1 MGFAFL
7 ISVLF
12 IMAFLIINGQLKT
25 TRSLAN
31 TMWGK
36 EHPAFS
42 AEFIFAMV
50 LSLYVIIRLVLAY
63 FLKGYPTDMSCWFA
77 WGARLAENGPV
88 GFYAED
94 YFCDYPPGYLYIL
107 GLLSRFANTFGIQDK
122 GMELVFKLP
131 PILCDAILAGL
142 IFKTAKKNFSDHAA
156 LLTAVIFMLCPV
168 FALNSAA
175 WGQIESV
182 LILFIFLSL
191 LALYEKKYYKA
202 VICFILAV
210 LIKPQGLL
218 ITPIVGIALL
228 VDLIKTKNFKHI
240 LLAAFSG
247 IVVFFALTMPFSP
260 AWEEYTGFAAFLH
273 AFNPIWIIQ
282 KYLSTLGSYEYFTVN
297 AFNFYGLIHLNW
309 GSLNEIGNRT
319 VWDIL
324 NYATIGISVAGA
336 LVIYFK
342 VKNRGSKL
350 FLSAYFLLAFLFTF
364 GLKMHERYVLLAIAM
379 LLFEYLFSRNKKIL
393 YLFAGYSSVCFLNLF
408 YILRLVLTTKAA
420 PTYGYTGF
428 ISLLE
433 VILFACSVYVIIKDY
448 LLESKEVFAEP
459 EITITSRLENIQRF
473 SPFMNVLKGET
484 PGGEIPPKNEKMLR
498 LDYLI
503 LAGMMV
509 VYGVLSFT
517 NLGNT
522 YSPQT
527 YYQPEQKNEVVTIT
541 LDELY
546 TIDRITYFCGIG
558 DVTNKVGMQM
568 DYSED
573 GLNWFALPSSCKV
586 ESVFKWGVET
596 FNPVDAQYIRCRPA
610 STDYRLFEIG
620 IWDTSGTPV
629 GILDVA
635 GNGNAN
641 YTAIADEQQYLQYD
655 SSIMNGTYFDEIYHA
670 RTAYEHLHMMPYYET
685 THPPLGKLMMSVGVA
700 LFGMTPFGWRFT
712 GTLFGLLMLPIF
724 YYFLK
729 KFFGRTRYA
738 VMGTL
743 LFGFDFMHYS
753 LTRIATI
760 DSYPVFFILAMFCFM
775 YQFGKHAIQYAKEG
789 TAALRNK
796 QHIKKLFGLLAL
808 SGFSMGLGC
817 ASKWTAIYASVGLAV
832 AFLLIMI
839 QVYRTLGKK
848 HKNAYMPFLLKI
860 GAWCVLFFIVVPGS
874 IYLLSYLPISMV
886 KGYGNVFQAMWKN
899 QEYMLNYHSQL
910 KGTHPYMSNWYTWP
924 FVYKPMW
931 AYSGSAASATD
942 STYSS
947 ISFFPNPLMAWTGIA
962 AFVYTILAGI
972 KKKDLNVLFLM
983 VALMA
988 QYLPWILVSRYS
1000 LMYHFFATT
1009 PFLVICII
1017 YTIAD
1022 LEKRF
1027 KRFGY
1032 TSVAFVT
1039 VCMLLFI
1046 LFFPVLSG
1054 IPTTPHYLESMLEW
1068 FDPWVFQNII

>member
-12 IMAFLIINGQLKT
+12 FIAFLIINGQLRT
-25 TRSLAN
+25 SRGLQN
-31 TMWGK
+31 TLWGK
-36 EHPAFS
+36 NHPAFS

-50 LSLYVIIRLVLAY
+50 LSLYIVIRLVLAY
-63 FLKGYPTDMSCWFA
+63 FLKGYPTDMNCWIA
-77 WGARLAENGPV
+77 WGSRMASNGPV

-107 GLLSRFANTFGIQDK
+107 GLISRFASTFGIQDK
-122 GMELVFKLP
+122 GLELLFKLP
-131 PILCDAILAGL
+131 PILCDAVLAGL
-142 IFKTAKKNFSDHAA
+142 IFKTAKKNLSDHAA
-156 LLTAVIFMLCPV
+156 LLLSVIWMLCPI

-191 LALYEKKYYKA
+191 LAVYEKKYTKA
-202 VICFILAV
+202 VIFFVIGV

-218 ITPIVGIALL
+218 ITPVIGIAVLMSKNL
-228 VDLIKTKNFKHI
+228 KTIVLSI
-240 LLAAFSG
+240 LSG
-247 IVVFFALTMPFSP
+247 IVLFMALTMPFSP
-260 AWEEYTGFAAFLH
+260 AWVEYSGFAAFGH
-273 AFNPIWIIQ
+273 ALNPVWIIQ

-297 AFNFYGLIHLNW
+297 AFNFYGLLNLNW

-324 NYATIGISVAGA
+324 NYLTIAISVAGA
-336 LVIYFK
+336 LVLYFK
-342 VKNRGSKL
+342 VKNKGSKL
-350 FLSAYFLLAFLFTF
+350 FLSAYFLLGFLFTF

-379 LLFEYLFSRNKKIL
+379 LLFEYLFSKNKKIL
-393 YLFAGYSSVCFLNLF
+393 YLFAGYSSVCFLNLY
-408 YILRLVLTTKAA
+408 YILRLALTTEAA

-433 VILFACSVYVIIKDY
+433 VLLFGISVYVIIKDY
-448 LLESKEVFAEP
+448 ILNSQEVFADP
-459 EITITSRLENIQRF
+459 EETVTDRLEKTPKLTPYMRILR
-473 SPFMNVLKGET
+473 GET
-484 PGGEIPPKNEKMLR
+484 QSGEIPARNEKMLR
-498 LDYLI
+498 LDYLV
-503 LAGMMV
+503 LAGMML
-509 VYGVLSFT
+509 VYSLLAFT

-522 YSPQT
+522 HSPQT
-527 YYQPEQKNEVVTIT
+527 YYQPEEKNETVIIS

-546 TIDRITYFCGIG
+546 TINRITYFCGIG
-558 DVTNKVGMQM
+558 DVTNQVELQM

-573 GLNWFALPSSCKV
+573 GVSWYALSATCKL
-586 ESVFKWGVET
+586 ESVFKWGVDT
-596 FNPVDAQYIRCRPA
+596 FNPVEAQYIRFRPA
-610 STDYRLFEIG
+610 STDYTLFEIG
-620 IWDTSGTPV
+620 IWDTNGNPA

-635 GNGNAN
+635 GDGNAAYRN
-641 YTAIADEQQYLQYD
+641 IADEQEYLQYE
-655 SSIMNGTYFDEIYHA
+655 STVMNGTYFDEIYHA

-685 THPPLGKLMMSVGVA
+685 THPPLGKLIMSVGVA
-700 LFGMTPFGWRFT
+700 IFGMTPFGWRFT

-729 KFFGRTRYA
+729 KMFGRTRYA

-775 YQFGKHAIQYAKEG
+775 YQFGKYAVQYAKEG
-789 TAALRNK
+789 GAALRDK
-796 QHIKKLFGLLAL
+796 KHIKKMFGLLAL
-808 SGFSMGLGC
+808 SGISMGLGC
-817 ASKWTAIYASVGLAV
+817 ASKWTAIYASIGLAV
-832 AFLLIMI
+832 EFLLIMI
-839 QVYRTLGKK
+839 WVYRSLSR
-848 HKNAYMPFLLKI
+848 KNKNTYLPFLLKT
-860 GAWCVLFFIVVPGS
+860 GVWCVAFFILIPGC
-874 IYLLSYLPISMV
+874 IYLFSYLPISMV
-886 KGYGNVFQAMWKN
+886 DGYGDVFTAMWNN

-910 KGTHPYMSNWYTWP
+910 KGTHPYSSNWYTWP

-931 AYSGSAASATD
+931 AYSGSATSATD
-942 STYSS
+942 PTYSS

-962 AFVYTILAGI
+962 AFIYTLVVGI
-972 KKKDLNVLFLM
+972 KKRDLRVLFLM
-983 VALMA
+983 VALLA
-988 QYLPWILVSRYS
+988 QYLPWVFVSRYA

-1009 PFLVICII
+1009 PFLVMCII

-1022 LEKRF
+1022 LEQKYKRI
-1027 KRFGY
+1027 GY

-1039 VCMLLFI
+1039 ICMLLFI

-1054 IPTTPHYLESMLEW
+1054 ITTTPHYLESMLEW
-1068 FDPWVFQNII
+1068 FNPWVFQNII